1 VHDRAFNIGR
11 TDENYRIRD
20 VAEIVCRTV
29 PRTSIEF
36 APDASPDL
44 RKYRVSCA
52 RIAREL
58 PEYRPRWTVAQGV
71 EEVYRGIPEWGL
83 HRDHF
88 EGPPYNRIAYLE
100 QLLARGRVADD
111 LRWAAL
117 TDAAAD

>member
-11 TDENYRIRD
+11 TDENYHIRD

-71 EEVYRGIPEWGL
+71 EEVYRGDPGVGAAS
-83 HRDHF
+83 RSF
-88 EGPPYNRIAYLE
+88 RGP
-100 QLLARGRVADD
+100 
-111 LRWAAL
+111 AL
-117 TDAAAD
+117 